1 MSEPSTPLMRQYSAI
16 KKEHPNALLF
26 FRLGDFYELF
36 FDDAILAARELQIT
50 LTSRNKEKGVNI
62 PMCGVPYHAAEG
74 YIAKLIRRG
83 FKVAV
88 CEQVEDPRL
97 ATKLVRR
104 EVTRVVTPGTA
115 ADSSLNAEENN
126 FLAAVATVG
135 DRVGFAALDLSTGEF
150 RATEFAGESAGRR
163 IQEELEQLRPKE
175 MLYGSSAPLLEH
187 ASSTQLGSFA
197 TLNGRDTPHST
208 GTAPVARIS
217 GFGWAETPLDDW
229 IFAPDHAIPL
239 VENHFGV
246 LSLEG
251 FGLAGKQAAASA
263 AGAILYYIRSTQRG
277 TLDHVDRIGFYER
290 QNCLV
295 LDAVTVR
302 NLELIEPLFAGTDAG
317 VTLIRC
323 LDATI
328 TPMGK
333 RLLRMWMLRP
343 SLDRTEIEAR
353 LDAVDVQVKDIV
365 GREELRRSLDGI
377 LDLERLLSRVTLET
391 ANPRDV
397 LALGASLGK
406 LPKVRGV
413 LAGLLAPRL
422 AMLHAAIDEL
432 GDLRGKIESMLAPEP
447 PLTLN
452 DGGVIAA
459 GIDKDLDELRD
470 LSHNSK
476 QYLAQVET
484 RERERTGIGS
494 LKVKFNSIFGYY
506 IEISKANLHH
516 APTDYERKQ
525 TLVNAERFTTPELKE
540 YESKILDAQE
550 KIVEIERRLFAELR
564 SAIAAEAKRIRQT
577 ALALAEVDV
586 LGSLAHIAA
595 LRNYCRPKFEADNS
609 DQTADLEIVE
619 GRHPVIELQEM
630 TIGNDRF
637 VPNDLFLNSKTH
649 NIVVLT
655 GPNMGGK
662 STYLRQAA
670 LIVIMAQMGSF
681 VPARSVRMGIVD
693 RVFTR
698 IGASDNVARGR
709 STFMVEMTETAAILH
724 TATPRSLILLD
735 EVGRGTSTYDGL
747 AIAWAAV
754 EYLHARV
761 RAKTLFATH
770 YFELTELA
778 EQLSGVKNYHVSVKE
793 TGGSVVFLR
802 RVEPGAAD
810 RSYGIEVAKLAGLPN
825 EVVVRAREVLA
836 EHESSEHRLSGHL
849 TPGSAPERPA
859 QLTIFTPLSQ
869 PVLEKL
875 READLDRMT
884 PLEALNLLAELKKAD
899 WQKRWQ
905 RRTQLIH
912 ASGQLLIVGFDG
924 TEMSPRLASLLAKI
938 APAGVILFARNIK
951 GVEQTHTLL
960 RECQKCVAMPLFTCV
975 DLEGG
980 TVDRFR
986 NVLGTA
992 PSPAEVFATG
1002 SRALYRKHGRVIG
1015 ENCRALG
1022 FNVDFAPVLDLAFA
1036 ASRSVMSSR
1045 AVSDDPKQVVV
1056 YAREFLQ
1063 GLRDAG
1069 VLGCGKHFP
1078 WAG

>member
-1 MSEPSTPLMRQYSAI
+1 MSDPSTPLMRQYAAI

-36 FDDAILAARELQIT
+36 FDDAVLASRELQIT
-50 LTSRNKEKGVNI
+50 LTSRNKEKGVDI

-97 ATKLVRR
+97 AKKLVRR

-126 FLAAVATVG
+126 FLAAVATVA
-135 DRVGFAALDLSTGEF
+135 DHVGFAALDLSTGEF
-150 RATEFAGESAGRR
+150 RATEFAGDSAGRR

-175 MLYGSSAPLLEH
+175 LLYGSSAPLFERRVDGAMS
-187 ASSTQLGSFA
+187 ASARPATESTVTSA
-197 TLNGRDTPHST
+197 PARST
-208 GTAPVARIS
+208 GT
-217 GFGWAETPLDDW
+217 FAETPLDDW
-229 IFAPDHAIPL
+229 IFSPDHALPL
-239 VENHFGV
+239 LENHFGV

-251 FGLAGKQAAASA
+251 FGLQGKSAAASA

-277 TLDHVDRIGFYER
+277 TLNHIDRVGFYER

-295 LDAVTVR
+295 LDATTVR
-302 NLELIEPLFAGTDAG
+302 NLELIEPLFAGTDPG
-317 VTLIRC
+317 VTLFRC
-323 LDATI
+323 LDATV

-333 RLLRMWMLRP
+333 RLLRAWMLRP
-343 SLDRTEIEAR
+343 SLETGEIEAR
-353 LDAVDVQVKDIV
+353 LDAGEAQVKDTV
-365 GREELRRSLDGI
+365 NREELRRTLDGI

-391 ANPRDV
+391 ANPRDI
-397 LALGASLGK
+397 LALAASLARI
-406 LPKVRGV
+406 PHVRKA
-413 LAGLLAPRL
+413 LAGFSPARL
-422 AMLHAAIDEL
+422 AQLHARLDEL
-432 GDLRGKIESMLAPEP
+432 TDLRQKISQTIVPEP
-447 PLTLN
+447 PLTLS
-452 DGGVIAA
+452 DGGVIAS
-459 GIDKDLDELRD
+459 GVDKDLDELRD
-470 LSHNSK
+470 LSRNSK
-476 QYLAQVET
+476 QYLAQVEQ
-484 RERERTGIGS
+484 RERERTGIAS

-516 APTDYERKQ
+516 APNDYERKQ
-525 TLVNAERFTTPELKE
+525 TLVNAERFTTHELKE

-550 KIVEIERRLFAELR
+550 KIVEIERRLFADLR
-564 SAIAAEAKRIRQT
+564 SAIATEAKRIRQT

-586 LGSLAHIAA
+586 LACLAHISA
-595 LRNYCRPKFEADNS
+595 LRNYCRPKFEEAPDHA
-609 DQTADLEIVE
+609 ADLEIVA
-619 GRHPVIELQEM
+619 GRHPVIEQQEFSSGA
-630 TIGNDRF
+630 IGTNDRF

-681 VPARSVRMGIVD
+681 VPARAARLGIVD

-698 IGASDNVARGR
+698 IGASDNLARGR

-747 AIAWAAV
+747 AIAWAAI

-761 RAKTLFATH
+761 HAKTLFATH

-778 EQLSGVKNYHVSVKE
+778 EQLAGVKNYHVSVKE
-793 TGGSVVFLR
+793 AGGSVVFLR
-802 RVEPGAAD
+802 KVEPGAAD

-836 EHESSEHRLSGHL
+836 EHESAEHRLTEHL
-849 TPGSAPERPA
+849 TPGSQPERPA

-875 READLDRMT
+875 REVDLNRLT
-884 PLEALNLLAELKKAD
+884 PLEALNLLAELKKE
-899 WQKRWQ
+899 
-905 RRTQLIH
+905 I
-912 ASGQLLIVGFDG
+912 
-924 TEMSPRLASLLAKI
+924 
-938 APAGVILFARNIK
+938 
-951 GVEQTHTLL
+951 
-960 RECQKCVAMPLFTCV
+960 
-975 DLEGG
+975 
-980 TVDRFR
+980 
-986 NVLGTA
+986 
-992 PSPAEVFATG
+992 
-1002 SRALYRKHGRVIG
+1002 
-1015 ENCRALG
+1015 
-1022 FNVDFAPVLDLAFA
+1022 
-1036 ASRSVMSSR
+1036 
-1045 AVSDDPKQVVV
+1045 
-1056 YAREFLQ
+1056 
-1063 GLRDAG
+1063 
-1069 VLGCGKHFP
+1069 
-1078 WAG
+1078 